1 MSNALIETLCSGLPV
16 VTTTG
21 ATDIIKSGENSL
33 FVDIGDEQGF
43 RQAMETILANLYNMN
58 NKKVVFLMTACKKS
72 GPVQQMLNI
81 IKNLDRNEFEP
92 YLVTLYSEPL
102 MDSQLEKYL
111 PYVEHH
117 FAPSGK
123 LALVTGRDASLRK
136 VLEEIKPDVI
146 HSLGVFPDFAVSRM
160 KRWKQIITLR
170 NYVWE
175 DYPAKFG
182 KAEGSILARLH
193 LYAMK
198 HTAKTVTCSE
208 SLAKIYREKLGMTYD
223 FIRNGVD
230 IEEYVAPTETEKT
243 AIRKELGLPEK
254 AFIFVYTGQM
264 IERKNVGFLLD
275 VFSKHFRS
283 DDVVMLM
290 LGGGALLEGY
300 QEEYSSMSNI
310 NFRGSVSNVNHYLKA
325 CDAYVSTSKSEG
337 LPNGVLEAMAAGL
350 PVVLSDIE
358 QHLEIYDVDHQI
370 GYVYHQGNANEFAQ
384 KLYTIMDKAADM
396 GKVMKALMP
405 KVKGMAPNDQ
415 ISKMVKELLS

>member
-1 MSNALIETLCSGLPV
+1 MPDKKELN
-16 VTTTG
+16 
-21 ATDIIKSGENSL
+21 D
-33 FVDIGDEQGF
+33 
-43 RQAMETILANLYNMN
+43 MN
-58 NKKVVFLMTACKKS
+58 KKKVVFLMTACKKS

-92 YLVTLYSEPL
+92 HLVTLYPEPDE
-102 MDSQLEKYL
+102 DSQLVKYL
-111 PYVEHH
+111 LYVEHH

-123 LALVTGRDASLRK
+123 LALVTGRDAALRK

-170 NYVWE
+170 NFVWE

-182 KAEGSILARLH
+182 KIEGGILARLH

-198 HTAKTVTCSE
+198 HTKKTVTCSE
-208 SLAKIYREKLGMTYD
+208 SLAKIYKAKLGLTYD
-223 FIRNGVD
+223 FVRNGVD
-230 IEEYVAPTETEKT
+230 IEEYVAPTVSEKF
-243 AIRKELGLPEK
+243 AIRMELGLPEN

-264 IERKNVGFLLD
+264 IERKNVGFLLE
-275 VFSKHFRS
+275 VFTKHFKC
-283 DDVVMLM
+283 DDVVLLM
-290 LGGGALLEGY
+290 LGGGVLLEGY
-300 QEEYSSMSNI
+300 QAQYGSVN
-310 NFRGSVSNVNHYLKA
+310 NLDFRGSVSNVNHYLKA

-370 GYVYHQGNANEFAQ
+370 GYVYHQGNADEFAQ
-384 KLYTIMDKAADM
+384 RLLAIKEKAADM
-396 GKVMKALMP
+396 GKVAYKTAHQHFSAA
-405 KVKGMAPNDQ
+405 GMSKQYQELYKQ
-415 ISKMVKELLS
+415 IAEQ